1 MYITSRF
8 SQICS
13 FQNNQFTWTGS
24 TESWSSNWWR
34 PWTVVR
40 FVHWTIVAP
49 VGSSTQTR
57 LIWMHRNEGDL
68 AIVTDQQIEACKKKR
83 EKIGDKP
90 DLVKDTGC
98 DSD

>member
-1 MYITSRF
+1 
-8 SQICS
+8 
-13 FQNNQFTWTGS
+13 
-24 TESWSSNWWR
+24 
-34 PWTVVR
+34 
-40 FVHWTIVAP
+40 
-49 VGSSTQTR
+49 
-57 LIWMHRNEGDL
+57 MHRNEGDL